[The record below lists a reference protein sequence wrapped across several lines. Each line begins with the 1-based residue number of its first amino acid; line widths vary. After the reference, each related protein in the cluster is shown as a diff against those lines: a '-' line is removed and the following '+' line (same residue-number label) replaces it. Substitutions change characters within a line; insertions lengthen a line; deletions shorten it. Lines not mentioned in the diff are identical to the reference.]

1 MATITL
7 GKGGEAIAQ
16 QLSNLSRAGEA
27 IGKMATYEG
36 AKVMA
41 DGIRASIDAL
51 PVDKFRYLRGGDA
64 FSVIT
69 EQDKEDLLNSI
80 GIDEIKRGEDG
91 VRTVIGFAGYGR
103 FKTKKYPNG
112 LPMAMLMRAIESGS
126 SVRPAQPT
134 IRPTV
139 SAKRRDAKAAMV
151 KAGNE
156 AIQNMTGKG

>member
-1 MATITL
+1 MATMTL
-7 GKGGEAIAQ
+7 KKGGEAIAR
-16 QLSNLSRAGEA
+16 QLYNMSLAGEGIA
-27 IGKMATYEG
+27 KMATYEG

-41 DGIRASIDAL
+41 DGIRESIEAL
-51 PVDKFRYLRGGDA
+51 PVDKFRYLRGGDQ

-69 EQDKEDLLNSI
+69 KQDKKDLLNSI

-103 FKTKKYPNG
+103 HKTKKYPNG
-112 LPMAMLMRAIESGS
+112 LPMALLMRSIESGS
-126 SVRPAQPT
+126 SVRQAKPT

-139 SAKRRDAKAAMV
+139 SAKRREAKAAMV

-156 AIQNMTGKG
+156 AIKNIIGKG